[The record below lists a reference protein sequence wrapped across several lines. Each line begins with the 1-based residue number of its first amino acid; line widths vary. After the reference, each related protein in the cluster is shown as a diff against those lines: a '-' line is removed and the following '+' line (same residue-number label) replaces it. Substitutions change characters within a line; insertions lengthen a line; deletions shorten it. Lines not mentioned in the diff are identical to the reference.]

1 MAEEGRRT
9 RHEGR
14 DRAVELAPERS
25 VTRAGGVGQDWNP
38 QAHIA
43 FGLGMIIEIQNEMDP
58 SSTGEHVPRLQIGA
72 YVVVD
77 SCPSNGPKT
86 ASYPTTTKAETM
98 SQERK
103 RSTSRTRV
111 SRPTTPLRPSS
122 RSSFRESAK
131 GSTSGGP
138 SFPLNAFEPAF
149 AELSDAM
156 SDLEANMMH
165 FQLMHE
171 SLARFSESFA
181 SFMYGLNMNAFC
193 VDYPEGPI
201 SESFRRAKQH
211 EEQATTQVPDT
222 KLAGDPEGET
232 TFMTTDTSFVDNPS
246 STRTAAPK
254 FQTPAPKTRT
264 SRYVAGAKKKP
275 PTVYLRCHVK
285 PGASKV
291 REGITALT
299 DSTIELCVS
308 AVPKDGESNKAVLAV
323 LSEALGVPRSDLQI
337 TRGAKSRDKVI
348 ALAGKAVQDKET
360 ECVDRLLKRLNDA
373 IESDG
378 S

>member
-1 MAEEGRRT
+1 
-9 RHEGR
+9 
-14 DRAVELAPERS
+14 
-25 VTRAGGVGQDWNP
+25 
-38 QAHIA
+38 
-43 FGLGMIIEIQNEMDP
+43 
-58 SSTGEHVPRLQIGA
+58 
-72 YVVVD
+72 
-77 SCPSNGPKT
+77 
-86 ASYPTTTKAETM
+86 M

-122 RSSFRESAK
+122 RSSFRDSARA
-131 GSTSGGP
+131 STSGGP

-193 VDYPEGPI
+193 VDFPEGPI
-201 SESFRRAKQH
+201 PESFRRARQQ
-211 EEQATTQVPDT
+211 EEQAATQIHDT
-222 KLAGDPEGET
+222 KSAGDPDGET

-264 SRYVAGAKKKP
+264 SR
-275 PTVYLRCHVK
+275 
-285 PGASKV
+285 
-291 REGITALT
+291 
-299 DSTIELCVS
+299 
-308 AVPKDGESNKAVLAV
+308 VPAPSNRGG
-323 LSEALGVPRSDLQI
+323 SQSRGGRGP
-337 TRGAKSRDKVI
+337 TRGTRPSR
-348 ALAGKAVQDKET
+348 LAAPRARGI
-360 ECVDRLLKRLNDA
+360 R
-373 IESDG
+373 
-378 S
+378 